1 MGIRD
6 VVMSTQ
12 LVDNHAHAVEPLTQ
26 ETITASF
33 ADYFTEG
40 HLSAEHA
47 RHTLNYRAALD
58 LLTDRFGDAGKETLL
73 KQRAEV
79 DLTSYARELI
89 GETGTEMILV
99 DDGFPAVGPDEF
111 ASYTDAEI
119 RPIHRIENVA
129 EELLPA
135 YDSLVSFEDAFAEA
149 LEDALDNEFVALK
162 TVVAYRTG
170 LDVRRHDRDTLR
182 QAYEELRTNWD
193 GRVEHPV
200 VNDHLVHL
208 AADVAAAYDAPLQ
221 FHTGFGDADAHPRFV
236 NPTYLYEF
244 LQSHPDTPIVL
255 LHGGYPYTRAAGYVT
270 ATLDNVF
277 LDLSLATPFVQ
288 HGVEPLISQ
297 ALELAPTTKLLY
309 ASDAF
314 SVPELYVLAAR
325 RFRADLSSVL
335 ERLHDDGFVTQ
346 SYAEDIARRIL
357 RENAVQLYDL

>member
-1 MGIRD
+1 
-6 VVMSTQ
+6 MSTP
-12 LVDNHAHAVEPLTQ
+12 LVDNHAHAVEPLAQ
-26 ETITASF
+26 ETITNSF
-33 ADYFTEG
+33 AGYFTEG
-40 HLSAEHA
+40 DLSSKHA

-58 LLTDRFGDAGKETLL
+58 LLIERFGDADETTLL
-73 KQRAEV
+73 EQRAEV
-79 DLTSYARELI
+79 DPEYYARELI
-89 GETGTEMILV
+89 AETGTETILV
-99 DDGFPAVGPDEF
+99 DDGFPDIGPEEF
-111 ASYTDAEI
+111 ANYTDAEI
-119 RPIHRIENVA
+119 RPIRRIESAA

-135 YDSLVSFEDAFAEA
+135 HDSLASFEDEFTGE
-149 LEDALDNEFVALK
+149 LEKAVEGDFVALK

-170 LDVRRHDRDTLR
+170 LDIRLHDRDTLR
-182 QAYEELRTNWD
+182 QAYSELNTNWD
-193 GRVEHPV
+193 ERIEHPII
-200 VNDHLVHL
+200 NDHLVHI
-208 AADVAAAYDAPLQ
+208 ASDIAAAYDVPLQ

-244 LQSHPDTPIVL
+244 LRSHHDTQIVL

-297 ALELAPTTKLLY
+297 ALELTPTTKLLY

-346 SYAEDIARRIL
+346 SYAEDIARGIL
-357 RENAVQLYDL
+357 RENAIQLYDL